1 MFNKDVYVNRREK
14 LKSIIK
20 EGVIILPGNQQSP
33 RNYRGNDYHFEQDSN
48 FLYYFG
54 IDIPNL
60 MGIIDVDN
68 NKEYIFGKD
77 YTLDDIV
84 WSGEQKLLKEF
95 AHDSGVDNFI
105 ELSELE
111 SFANQLL
118 KEERKLLFLPQCRA
132 DLILQLS
139 KLFGLNPFDFSNHTS
154 EKLIKAI
161 VSQRNIKSQL
171 EIDEIENAVNIT
183 RLMHLEA
190 MKSVKAGMKEYEVV
204 AKVEAIAKMYN
215 ASTSFFTIF
224 TNHGE
229 TLHNHSHNH
238 ILKDGEIVLLDCGAR
253 NENGYCGDM
262 TTSFPVSGKFSPI
275 QKDIYSLLIEMFDK
289 AASLIRPGITYKEVH
304 LEVAK
309 VLVQGMIKRNLM
321 KGDVQ
326 KAVECGAHAMF
337 MPHGLGHM
345 LGLDVH
351 DMEGLGENYVG
362 YGDELQRS
370 TQFGLKSL
378 RLGRTLQT
386 GFIFTVEPGI
396 YFIPELI
403 KRWKNENKFSEF
415 LNYEEIEKYSNFGG
429 MRYEGNFVIT
439 ETGARRLGEKMPKTP
454 EEVEEAM
461 RD

>member
-1 MFNKDVYVNRREK
+1 M
-14 LKSIIK
+14 
-20 EGVIILPGNQQSP
+20 
-33 RNYRGNDYHFEQDSN
+33 
-48 FLYYFG
+48 
-54 IDIPNL
+54 
-60 MGIIDVDN
+60 
-68 NKEYIFGKD
+68 
-77 YTLDDIV
+77 
-84 WSGEQKLLKEF
+84 
-95 AHDSGVDNFI
+95 
-105 ELSELE
+105 
-111 SFANQLL
+111 
-118 KEERKLLFLPQCRA
+118 
-132 DLILQLS
+132 
-139 KLFGLNPFDFSNHTS
+139 
-154 EKLIKAI
+154 
-161 VSQRNIKSQL
+161 
-171 EIDEIENAVNIT
+171 
-183 RLMHLEA
+183 
-190 MKSVKAGMKEYEVV
+190 
-204 AKVEAIAKMYN
+204 
-215 ASTSFFTIF
+215 
-224 TNHGE
+224 
-229 TLHNHSHNH
+229 
-238 ILKDGEIVLLDCGAR
+238 VLLDCGAR

-326 KAVECGAHAMF
+326 KAVECGAHAIF